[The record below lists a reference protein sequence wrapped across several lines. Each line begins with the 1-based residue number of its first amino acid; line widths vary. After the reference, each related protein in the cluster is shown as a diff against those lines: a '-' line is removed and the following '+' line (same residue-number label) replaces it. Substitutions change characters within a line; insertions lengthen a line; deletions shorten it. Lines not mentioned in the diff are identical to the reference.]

1 MVGLNSYDIET
12 GLKEAGLKKLKLEK
26 YVYFLGF
33 TTEVPSILYYSDA
46 KILPSL
52 QDAFPMV
59 VIEAALMKKPIIVS
73 NVVGSANVII
83 KHGQTGL
90 ICDPNNA
97 DDLAEQIK
105 TLLQS
110 LDYASMLGENVHKLV
125 MEKFS
130 LNSCLDDFEQIYKQC
145 CKKRVRKSKKI
156 KSKR

>member
-1 MVGLNSYDIET
+1 
-12 GLKEAGLKKLKLEK
+12 
-26 YVYFLGF
+26 
-33 TTEVPSILYYSDA
+33 
-46 KILPSL
+46 
-52 QDAFPMV
+52 
-59 VIEAALMKKPIIVS
+59 MKKPIIVS

-145 CKKRVRKSKKI
+145 CKKRVRK
-156 KSKR
+156 